1 MKFLP
6 INKSDMKNRDWTQL
20 DFVIVSGD
28 AYVDHPSFGTAI
40 ISRLLERYGYKVGI
54 IPQPDWNNLE
64 EFKKMGKPKLAFL
77 VTSGNIDSMVNHYTV
92 FKKRR
97 KKDMYSPEEKA
108 GLRPDRAVI
117 VYGNK
122 IREAY
127 KDIPIIIG
135 GIESSLR
142 RFAHYD
148 YWSNSIRRSILL
160 DSAADLLVY
169 GMGEKS
175 IISIAESLESGIPI
189 EEITY
194 IDGTVFRTK
203 NLERLYKYKI
213 LPSYKEITESKEKY
227 AESFM
232 MQYKNTDSINGEILV
247 EDYGDVYVVANKP
260 SEPLDVIE
268 LDDIYNLD
276 YTRTYH
282 PIYEKF
288 GGISA
293 LKEVEFSITANRGCY
308 GNCSFCALTF
318 HQGRVIQ
325 KRSKKSIIK
334 EARILTKSRRFK
346 GYITDV
352 GGPTANFREK
362 ACEKQ
367 IKHGVCKNKECINPK
382 CINLNVT
389 HKEYL
394 EILREIR
401 KLKDVKKVF
410 VRSGIRYDYLMYD
423 KNDEFFRELCKY
435 HVSGQLRT
443 APEHASDRVLKLMN
457 KPSISLYKEFEEKFY
472 KINKEINKE
481 QYAVPYFISSH
492 PGSTVKDAIELAEYI
507 RDLGYIPE
515 QVQDF
520 YPTPGTLSTCMYYT
534 GLDPRTMKKIHI
546 PNSFHEKRLQRAL
559 LQYNKPYNYK
569 YVKEALISEGR
580 YDLIGNSKKA
590 LIKN

>member
-6 INKSDMKNRDWTQL
+6 INKSDMKNRNWTQL

-169 GMGEKS
+169 GMGERS

-203 NLERLYKYKI
+203 NLDRLYKYKN
-213 LPSYKEITESKEKY
+213 LPSYKKITESKEKY

-247 EDYGDVYVVANKP
+247 EDYGDVYVVSNKP

-325 KRSKKSIIK
+325 KRSRESIVK
-334 EARILTKSRRFK
+334 EARTLTKSRRFK

-362 ACEKQ
+362 ACQKQ

-382 CINLNVT
+382 CSNLNVT

-401 KLKDVKKVF
+401 ELKDVKKVF

>member
-6 INKSDMKNRDWTQL
+6 INKSDMKNRNWTQL

-175 IISIAESLESGIPI
+175 IISIAESLESGIPV

-232 MQYKNTDSINGEILV
+232 IQYKNTDSINGEILV

-325 KRSKKSIIK
+325 KRSKESIIK

-382 CINLNVT
+382 CSNLNVT

-401 KLKDVKKVF
+401 ELKDVKKVF

>member
-6 INKSDMKNRDWTQL
+6 INKSDMKNRNWTQL
-20 DFVIVSGD
+20 DFIIVSGD

-175 IISIAESLESGIPI
+175 IISIAESLESGIPV

-203 NLERLYKYKI
+203 NLGRLYKYKI

-282 PIYEKF
+282 PVYEKF

-325 KRSKKSIIK
+325 KRSKESILK
-334 EARILTKSRRFK
+334 EARALTKLRRFK

-382 CINLNVT
+382 CSNLNVT

-401 KLKDVKKVF
+401 ELKDVKKVF

-423 KNDEFFRELCKY
+423 KNDEFFRELCKH

>member
-6 INKSDMKNRDWTQL
+6 INKSDMKIRNWTQL

-54 IPQPDWNNLE
+54 IPQPDWNNLK
-64 EFKKMGKPKLAFL
+64 EFKKLGKPKLAFL

-127 KDIPIIIG
+127 KDTPIIIG

-203 NLERLYKYKI
+203 NLYRLYKYKI

-232 MQYKNTDSINGEILV
+232 IQYKNTDSINGEILV
-247 EDYGDVYVVANKP
+247 EDYGDVYVVSNKP
-260 SEPLDVIE
+260 SEALDVIE

-293 LKEVEFSITANRGCY
+293 LKEVEFSIAANRGCY

-318 HQGRVIQ
+318 HQGRVMQ
-325 KRSKKSIIK
+325 KRSKASIVK
-334 EARILTKSRRFK
+334 EARILTKSKRFK

-382 CINLNVT
+382 CSNLKVT

-401 KLKDVKKVF
+401 ELKDVKKVF

-481 QYAVPYFISSH
+481 QYSVPYFISSH
-492 PGSTVKDAIELAEYI
+492 PGSTVKDAIKLAEYI

-534 GLDPRTMKKIHI
+534 GLDPRTMKKVHI

>member
-6 INKSDMKNRDWTQL
+6 INKSDMKNRNWTQL

-92 FKKRR
+92 LKKRR

>member
-6 INKSDMKNRDWTQL
+6 INKSDMKNRNWTQL

-401 KLKDVKKVF
+401 ELKDVKKVF

-569 YVKEALISEGR
+569 YVKEALISEER

>member
-1 MKFLP
+1 
-6 INKSDMKNRDWTQL
+6 
-20 DFVIVSGD
+20 
-28 AYVDHPSFGTAI
+28 
-40 ISRLLERYGYKVGI
+40 
-54 IPQPDWNNLE
+54 
-64 EFKKMGKPKLAFL
+64 
-77 VTSGNIDSMVNHYTV
+77 
-92 FKKRR
+92 
-97 KKDMYSPEEKA
+97 MYSPEEKA

-203 NLERLYKYKI
+203 NLDRLYKYKI
-213 LPSYKEITESKEKY
+213 LPSYKEINESKEKY

-247 EDYGDVYVVANKP
+247 EDYGDVYVISNKP

-325 KRSKKSIIK
+325 KEVKNLYLKK
-334 EARILTKSRRFK
+334 L
-346 GYITDV
+346 
-352 GGPTANFREK
+352 
-362 ACEKQ
+362 
-367 IKHGVCKNKECINPK
+367 
-382 CINLNVT
+382 
-389 HKEYL
+389 EYL
-394 EILREIR
+394 QNPGDLRVILQMWGGLRLILEK
-401 KLKDVKKVF
+401 KLA
-410 VRSGIRYDYLMYD
+410 
-423 KNDEFFRELCKY
+423 KNR
-435 HVSGQLRT
+435 
-443 APEHASDRVLKLMN
+443 
-457 KPSISLYKEFEEKFY
+457 
-472 KINKEINKE
+472 
-481 QYAVPYFISSH
+481 
-492 PGSTVKDAIELAEYI
+492 
-507 RDLGYIPE
+507 
-515 QVQDF
+515 
-520 YPTPGTLSTCMYYT
+520 
-534 GLDPRTMKKIHI
+534 
-546 PNSFHEKRLQRAL
+546 
-559 LQYNKPYNYK
+559 
-569 YVKEALISEGR
+569 
-580 YDLIGNSKKA
+580 
-590 LIKN
+590 

>member
-6 INKSDMKNRDWTQL
+6 INKSDMKNRNWTQL
-20 DFVIVSGD
+20 DFIIVSGD

-175 IISIAESLESGIPI
+175 IISIAESLESGIPV

-203 NLERLYKYKI
+203 NLDRLYKYKI

-325 KRSKKSIIK
+325 KRSKESIIK

-382 CINLNVT
+382 CRNLNVT